1 MTAPSNLDTN
11 LETIM
16 DNSYVGNAGTF
27 LIETLIG
34 LYIMAVMLRFLFQMV
49 QADFYNPI
57 SQFLVKITNP
67 PLQPLQRLIPG
78 LWGIDLAC
86 VVLLLILQSVE
97 IWVVFTILDRNT
109 NPIGIL
115 ILSVARL
122 LGLAIHVFMF
132 SIIIHAILSWIN
144 PRTYNPMIS
153 LLYSMTEPL
162 LRPARKLI
170 APISGLDLSPIV
182 ALVGLQLLIMLLV
195 MPIADLGKG
204 LLLG

>member
-1 MTAPSNLDTN
+1 
-11 LETIM
+11 M